1 MIKKMLLALCL
12 IFSAEARAQFAAG
25 YAPVRPEAAPSG
37 EEQQSVLFRQTP
49 APAEAAPRPAEPENI
64 RKTTPYNGS
73 IRILAQVNGDIITTE
88 DINHRVRA
96 FCMTTGIP
104 YNRQTKLLIINKVMQ
119 NTIDEKL
126 KAQEA
131 ARSQIEIG
139 EKEIDN
145 AVGVFCQNNGISR
158 SRLSQM
164 LKDSGVSPEVFREQL
179 KTDLAWIRV
188 VHRGTMGETITQPEI
203 EEALAIAKRDM
214 SKPKF
219 MLSEIVISAKDAKHI
234 SQLAENLRQDPRFE
248 LYAAQ
253 FSQSPSSSSGGKLGW
268 VTEGQLPPELEKHI
282 KNLSSGEVS
291 DPILYNGDYYIF
303 KVEKKFDPD
312 KDRMPLPSN
321 EEVKNMLQNQKNER
335 YAEERMQELRQRAVI
350 ELKE

>member
-49 APAEAAPRPAEPENI
+49 ARAEAAPRPAEPENI
-64 RKTTPYNGS
+64 RKPTPYTGS

-268 VTEGQLPPELEKHI
+268 VTEGQLPPEAYQKPFFRRSQRSDPLQRRLLHFQSREKIRPGQRPDAAAFKRGSEKHAA
-282 KNLSSGEVS
+282 K
-291 DPILYNGDYYIF
+291 P
-303 KVEKKFDPD
+303 K
-312 KDRMPLPSN
+312 
-321 EEVKNMLQNQKNER
+321 ER
-335 YAEERMQELRQRAVI
+335 TLCRRAHAGTAPAGGY
-350 ELKE
+350 

>member
-64 RKTTPYNGS
+64 RKPTPYTGS

-234 SQLAENLRQDPRFE
+234 SQLAENLRQDPRLNFTPRSFRKARVR
-248 LYAAQ
+248 LRAANSAGLRKASCRRNWKSISKTFLPEKSAIRSSTTATIT
-253 FSQSPSSSSGGKLGW
+253 FSKSR
-268 VTEGQLPPELEKHI
+268 
-282 KNLSSGEVS
+282 KNSTRTKTGC
-291 DPILYNGDYYIF
+291 
-303 KVEKKFDPD
+303 
-312 KDRMPLPSN
+312 RC
-321 EEVKNMLQNQKNER
+321 LQTRK
-335 YAEERMQELRQRAVI
+335 
-350 ELKE
+350 

>member
-1 MIKKMLLALCL
+1 
-12 IFSAEARAQFAAG
+12 
-25 YAPVRPEAAPSG
+25 
-37 EEQQSVLFRQTP
+37 
-49 APAEAAPRPAEPENI
+49 
-64 RKTTPYNGS
+64 
-73 IRILAQVNGDIITTE
+73 
-88 DINHRVRA
+88 
-96 FCMTTGIP
+96 MTTGIP

-268 VTEGQLPPELEKHI
+268 VAAGQLAAPLDKVVRSLKEGQ
-282 KNLSSGEVS
+282 VS
-291 DPILYNGDYYIF
+291 QAVPYRADYYIF
-303 KVEKKFDPD
+303 KMDKIYNPARDKQKMPDEDEVRTFIQNRKTDEMANKYIRDLRNRAVVEKKF
-312 KDRMPLPSN
+312 
-321 EEVKNMLQNQKNER
+321 
-335 YAEERMQELRQRAVI
+335 
-350 ELKE
+350 

>member
-1 MIKKMLLALCL
+1 MIKKLLLAICL
-12 IFSAEARAQFAAG
+12 IFSAEAKAQFAAG
-25 YAPVRPEAAPSG
+25 YAPARPEPAE
-37 EEQQSVLFRQTP
+37 EEQSSVLFRQ
-49 APAEAAPRPAEPENI
+49 APVAEAPRPEEPVNI
-64 RKTTPYNGS
+64 KKPTPYTGS
-73 IRILAQVNGDIITTE
+73 IRILARVNGDIITTE

-126 KAQEA
+126 KAQDA
-131 ARSQIEIG
+131 VRSQIEIS

-145 AVGVFCQNNGISR
+145 AVNVFCQNNGIKR
-158 SRLSQM
+158 SQLNKM
-164 LKDSGVSPEVFREQL
+164 LKDAGVSFEVFREQL
-179 KTDLAWIRV
+179 KTDLGWIRV
-188 VHRGTMGETITQPEI
+188 VHRNTMGETITQPEI

-219 MLSEIVISAKDAKHI
+219 MLSEIVIPAKDAKHI
-234 SQLAENLRQDPRFE
+234 SQLAANLRQDPRFE

-268 VTEGQLPPELEKHI
+268 VTEGQLPSELESKI
-282 KNLSSGEVS
+282 KPLSSGQVS

-303 KVEKKFDPD
+303 KVEKKFDPAVD
-312 KDRMPLPSN
+312 QMPLPTG

-335 YAEERMQELRQRAVI
+335 FAEEHMQELRQRAII

>member
-64 RKTTPYNGS
+64 RKPTPYTGS

-203 EEALAIAKRDM
+203 EEALSLI
-214 SKPKF
+214 
-219 MLSEIVISAKDAKHI
+219 HI
-234 SQLAENLRQDPRFE
+234 
-248 LYAAQ
+248 
-253 FSQSPSSSSGGKLGW
+253 
-268 VTEGQLPPELEKHI
+268 
-282 KNLSSGEVS
+282 
-291 DPILYNGDYYIF
+291 
-303 KVEKKFDPD
+303 
-312 KDRMPLPSN
+312 
-321 EEVKNMLQNQKNER
+321 
-335 YAEERMQELRQRAVI
+335 
-350 ELKE
+350 

>member
-1 MIKKMLLALCL
+1 MRPSGRKPPLRGKNSNRYC
-12 IFSAEARAQFAAG
+12 F
-25 YAPVRPEAAPSG
+25 VRPP
-37 EEQQSVLFRQTP
+37 RRRK
-49 APAEAAPRPAEPENI
+49 PRP
-64 RKTTPYNGS
+64 
-73 IRILAQVNGDIITTE
+73 V
-88 DINHRVRA
+88 
-96 FCMTTGIP
+96 P

>member
-12 IFSAEARAQFAAG
+12 MFSAEARAQFAAG

-37 EEQQSVLFRQTP
+37 EEQQSVLFRQAP

-64 RKTTPYNGS
+64 RKPTPYTGS

-179 KTDLAWIRV
+179 KTDL
-188 VHRGTMGETITQPEI
+188 GM
-203 EEALAIAKRDM
+203 
-214 SKPKF
+214 
-219 MLSEIVISAKDAKHI
+219 
-234 SQLAENLRQDPRFE
+234 DPRRPSRHHGRNHHPAGNRGSPRRCQTRYE
-248 LYAAQ
+248 QAQ
-253 FSQSPSSSSGGKLGW
+253 IHAFRNRNFRQRRQTYFPAGRKSSSGS
-268 VTEGQLPPELEKHI
+268 P
-282 KNLSSGEVS
+282 
-291 DPILYNGDYYIF
+291 F
-303 KVEKKFDPD
+303 
-312 KDRMPLPSN
+312 
-321 EEVKNMLQNQKNER
+321 
-335 YAEERMQELRQRAVI
+335 
-350 ELKE
+350 

>member
-1 MIKKMLLALCL
+1 MIKKILLALCL
-12 IFSAEARAQFAAG
+12 IFSADAQAQFAAP
-25 YAPVRPEAAPSG
+25 ARPQPA
-37 EEQQSVLFRQTP
+37 EERQSVLFRQTP
-49 APAEAAPRPAEPENI
+49 PTAPAARPAEPENI
-64 RKTTPYNGS
+64 RKPTPYAGS

-126 KAQEA
+126 KNQEA
-131 ARSQIEIG
+131 ARSHIDIG

-145 AVGVFCQNNGISR
+145 AVGVFCQNNGFSR
-158 SRLSQM
+158 SQLKQM
-164 LKDSGVSPEVFREQL
+164 LKDSGISFDIFREQL

-188 VHRGTMGETITQPEI
+188 VQRGTMGERITQPEI

-219 MLSEIVISAKDAKHI
+219 MLSEIVIPSKDAKHI
-234 SQLAENLRQDPRFE
+234 SQLTENLRQDPRFE

-253 FSQSPSSSSGGKLGW
+253 FSQSPSASSGGKLGW
-268 VTEGQLPPELEKHI
+268 VTEGQLPQELEKQI
-282 KNLSSGEVS
+282 KKLSSGQVS
-291 DPILYNGDYYIF
+291 DPILYNGDYHIF
-303 KVEKKFDPD
+303 KVEQKFDPQTD
-312 KDRMPLPSN
+312 QMPLPSN
-321 EEVKNMLQNQKNER
+321 EEVKDMLQNQKSKR
-335 YAEERMQELRQRAVI
+335 YAEEHMQELRQRAII

>member
-1 MIKKMLLALCL
+1 
-12 IFSAEARAQFAAG
+12 
-25 YAPVRPEAAPSG
+25 
-37 EEQQSVLFRQTP
+37 
-49 APAEAAPRPAEPENI
+49 
-64 RKTTPYNGS
+64 
-73 IRILAQVNGDIITTE
+73 
-88 DINHRVRA
+88 
-96 FCMTTGIP
+96 
-104 YNRQTKLLIINKVMQ
+104 
-119 NTIDEKL
+119 
-126 KAQEA
+126 
-131 ARSQIEIG
+131 
-139 EKEIDN
+139 
-145 AVGVFCQNNGISR
+145 
-158 SRLSQM
+158 M

-303 KVEKKFDPD
+303 KVEKKIRPGQRPD
-312 KDRMPLPSN
+312 AAAFKRGSEKHAAKP
-321 EEVKNMLQNQKNER
+321 KER
-335 YAEERMQELRQRAVI
+335 TLCRRAHAGTAPAGGY
-350 ELKE
+350 

>member
-1 MIKKMLLALCL
+1 
-12 IFSAEARAQFAAG
+12 
-25 YAPVRPEAAPSG
+25 
-37 EEQQSVLFRQTP
+37 
-49 APAEAAPRPAEPENI
+49 
-64 RKTTPYNGS
+64 
-73 IRILAQVNGDIITTE
+73 
-88 DINHRVRA
+88 
-96 FCMTTGIP
+96 
-104 YNRQTKLLIINKVMQ
+104 
-119 NTIDEKL
+119 
-126 KAQEA
+126 
-131 ARSQIEIG
+131 
-139 EKEIDN
+139 
-145 AVGVFCQNNGISR
+145 
-158 SRLSQM
+158 M

>member
-64 RKTTPYNGS
+64 RKPTPYTGS

-96 FCMTTGIP
+96 FSMTTGIP

-203 EEALAIAKRDM
+203 EEALAVAKREFVFGRQTRLGYGRPAAAGTGKAYQKPFFRRSQRSDPLQRRLLHFQ
-214 SKPKF
+214 SREKIRPGQRPDAAAFKRGSEKHAAKPKERT
-219 MLSEIVISAKDAKHI
+219 LCRRAHAGT
-234 SQLAENLRQDPRFE
+234 AP
-248 LYAAQ
+248 A
-253 FSQSPSSSSGGKLGW
+253 GG
-268 VTEGQLPPELEKHI
+268 
-282 KNLSSGEVS
+282 
-291 DPILYNGDYYIF
+291 Y
-303 KVEKKFDPD
+303 
-312 KDRMPLPSN
+312 
-321 EEVKNMLQNQKNER
+321 
-335 YAEERMQELRQRAVI
+335 
-350 ELKE
+350 

>member
-37 EEQQSVLFRQTP
+37 EEQQSVLFRQAP

-64 RKTTPYNGS
+64 RKPTPYTGS

-131 ARSQIEIG
+131 ARNQIEIG

-164 LKDSGVSPEVFREQL
+164 LKDSGVSPEVFRE
-179 KTDLAWIRV
+179 
-188 VHRGTMGETITQPEI
+188 
-203 EEALAIAKRDM
+203 
-214 SKPKF
+214 
-219 MLSEIVISAKDAKHI
+219 
-234 SQLAENLRQDPRFE
+234 
-248 LYAAQ
+248 
-253 FSQSPSSSSGGKLGW
+253 
-268 VTEGQLPPELEKHI
+268 
-282 KNLSSGEVS
+282 
-291 DPILYNGDYYIF
+291 
-303 KVEKKFDPD
+303 
-312 KDRMPLPSN
+312 
-321 EEVKNMLQNQKNER
+321 
-335 YAEERMQELRQRAVI
+335 
-350 ELKE
+350 